1 MHTWA
6 IRINMF
12 VEQHW
17 HSIQMKNK
25 WKYKYTGFR
34 VEIVLNKAIRRRN
47 NGSSSYVS
55 PQYIIVS
62 PFPFSHWICPLFLS
76 IPLFVPS
83 LYTSLSLSQP
93 LSLTHSFR
101 DGKKIPSF
109 LFLLTVNAT
118 YSSPFF
124 PQSSY
129 LHAFYG
135 SQTVAFVVV
144 IVFVIIIVI
153 ISVHWRS
160 VFHFYSKLLLLD
172 WLIFCLLLCV
182 ASLKLFNCHNGRMCV
197 ELPTENYPSNVRAS
211 TEWMKHIQTLM
222 SRKMRDRE
230 LESAR

>member
-25 WKYKYTGFR
+25 WKYKYTGFH
-34 VEIVLNKAIRRRN
+34 VETVLNKAIRRRN

-62 PFPFSHWICPLFLS
+62 PFPFSHWNCPLFLS
-76 IPLFVPS
+76 IPLCVSVSVYLSIPFSTTLAHS
-83 LYTSLSLSQP
+83 LIPRWKKNP
-93 LSLTHSFR
+93 LIS
-101 DGKKIPSF
+101 
-109 LFLLTVNAT
+109 FLLTVNAT

-172 WLIFCLLLCV
+172 WLIFGLLLCV

-230 LESAR
+230 LESER